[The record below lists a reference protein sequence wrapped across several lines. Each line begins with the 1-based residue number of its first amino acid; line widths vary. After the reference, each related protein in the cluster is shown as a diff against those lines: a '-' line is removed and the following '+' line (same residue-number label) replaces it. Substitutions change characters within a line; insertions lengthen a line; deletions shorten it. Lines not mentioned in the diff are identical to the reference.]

1 MMLRS
6 FCLFALMLPALLA
19 EPIKV
24 SPEWF
29 KTPEFRKRFVG
40 SYGFLPEVEPKVDQ
54 EEARLIAELSEILAT
69 GRFKEAEN
77 RLLAFIKER
86 KNPVDPEVEAKD
98 VSAALVFTLGNL
110 YYQNNRIA
118 DAEASYKIAIKR
130 FPEYRRAHKNLA
142 LLYARSERMKEAKP
156 HLVKAIDLGDADHLS
171 FGLLGHTMLAEEQAL
186 AAETA
191 FRQASLLNP
200 EERDWKIGLVQALLI
215 KEAWMEAASLM
226 QSLIDESP
234 DDALMWKQ
242 QANCYLQTGDVMR
255 AAENYEVLRLKG
267 LADEASLNTLG
278 DIYANQEEPLLALG
292 AYLSAIRMSEAVKI
306 DRSLTSAKYLL
317 QLNAPKEAAQLMA
330 TVREEVGDT
339 LTQDQKVAAF
349 LVEGDIALTDKNLQ
363 LAGELVKKALE
374 VSPANGAAQV
384 KLGGIYQAL
393 SAEAETD
400 EKIVEFARL
409 ARAEYQLAARST
421 DPEVGYDA
429 NRSLGQ
435 ILVKEQQ
442 YLKALPYLEEA
453 VRLKTGSK
461 QVIEQY
467 LRRVQR
473 AAERQKERQQRLD
486 QERRERRES
495 MDKDE
500 EAKKAEEE
508 AKREAQAEGG
518 ENAKENPKEDQDG
531 SQKDEPQDEPEKDEA
546 E

>member
-1 MMLRS
+1 MIFRS
-6 FCLFALMLPALLA
+6 FCLFALTIPALLA

-54 EEARLIAELSEILAT
+54 EEARVIAELSEILET

-77 RLLAFIKER
+77 RLLAFIKAR
-86 KNPVDPEVEAKD
+86 KNPIDPEVEAKD

-110 YYQNNRIA
+110 YYQNGQMA
-118 DAEASYKIAIKR
+118 DAEGAYKIAIKR

-156 HLVKAIDLGDADHLS
+156 HLIKAIDLGDADHLS
-171 FGLLGHTMLAEEQAL
+171 FGLLGHTLLNEDQAV
-186 AAETA
+186 AAESA

-215 KEAWMEAASLM
+215 KEDWVQAASMM

-242 QANCYLQTGDVMR
+242 QANCYLQTGEVMR

-267 LADEASLNTLG
+267 LADEASLNQLG

-292 AYLSAIRMSEAVKI
+292 AYLSAIRMSEKIEI
-306 DRSLTSAKYLL
+306 DRSLKSAAYLL
-317 QLNAPKEAAQLMA
+317 QLNAPREAAKLMA
-330 TVREEVGDT
+330 TVREKVGDT
-339 LTQDQKVAAF
+339 LTRDQKVAAF
-349 LVEGDIALTDKNLQ
+349 LVEGDIALSDKNLT
-363 LAGELVKKALE
+363 LASEHVRKALDLDP
-374 VSPANGAAQV
+374 VNGAAQV

-393 SAEAETD
+393 AGAAEGE
-400 EKIVEFARL
+400 EKITEYKRL
-409 ARAEYQLAARST
+409 ARIEYQNAARST
-421 DPEVGYDA
+421 DPKVGYDA

-435 ILVKEQQ
+435 ILVKDQQ

-453 VRLKTGSK
+453 VRIKVGSK
-461 QVIEQY
+461 QEIEQY

-473 AAERQKERQQRLD
+473 AAERQKERKERLD
-486 QERRERRES
+486 QERRERQED
-495 MDKDE
+495 MDKEE
-500 EAKKAEEE
+500 EAKKAEAE
-508 AKREAQAEGG
+508 AKEKAQAKGG
-518 ENAKENPKEDQDG
+518 EKSKEAPKEGAEAEAKEK
-531 SQKDEPQDEPEKDEA
+531 A